1 MAGYF
6 AYTAVL
12 DACVL
17 YPAPVRD
24 LMLSLSVVGLF
35 RARWTEHIHDEWIRN
50 LLQQRPDLRPDA
62 LQRTRQM
69 MDDSV
74 PDCLISGYEPF
85 IESLELPDPNDR
97 HVLAAA
103 IVGHAD
109 AIVTFNIKDFPN
121 EVALKHGL
129 EILHPDDFLTSQYDL
144 NAVQTLTTVKEIRAR
159 LKKPVLSANDYVDKL
174 EAVGLPQ
181 TCQKL
186 REAIEL
192 I

>member
-1 MAGYF
+1 MAGYL

-24 LMLSLSVVGLF
+24 LMLSLSVAGLF
-35 RARWTEHIHDEWIRN
+35 RARWTEDIHNEWIRN
-50 LLQQRPDLRPDA
+50 LLEPRNDLQPET

-69 MDDSV
+69 MDESV
-74 PDCLISGYEPF
+74 PDCLIAGYEPF
-85 IESLELPDPNDR
+85 IESLELPDPDDR
-97 HVLAAA
+97 HILAAA
-103 IVGHAD
+103 IVGHTD
-109 AIVTFNIKDFPN
+109 AIVTFNMKDFPN
-121 EVALKHGL
+121 EVALKHGV
-129 EILHPDDFLTSQYDL
+129 EILHPDDFLTSRYDL
-144 NAVQTLTTVKEIRAR
+144 NPVRTLTAVKEVRSR
-159 LKKPVLSANDYVDKL
+159 LKRPPLSASEYLDKL
-174 EAVGLPQ
+174 EATGLPQ

>member
-1 MAGYF
+1 MAGSL

-24 LMLSLSVVGLF
+24 LMLSLSVAGLF
-35 RARWTEHIHDEWIRN
+35 RARWTEDIHNEWIRN
-50 LLQQRPDLRPDA
+50 LLKQRNDLQPEA

-69 MDDSV
+69 MDQSV
-74 PDCLISGYEPF
+74 PDCLITGYASF

-109 AIVTFNIKDFPN
+109 SIVTFNRKDFPN
-121 EVALKHGL
+121 EVVHNHGI

-144 NAVQTLTTVKEIRAR
+144 DPVQTLTTVKEVRSR
-159 LKKPVLSANDYVDKL
+159 LKRPPLSASEYLDKL
-174 EAVGLPQ
+174 EATGLPQ
-181 TCQKL
+181 TSQKL

>member
-1 MAGYF
+1 MAGYI

-24 LMLSLSVVGLF
+24 LMLSLSVAGLF
-35 RARWTEHIHDEWIRN
+35 RARWTEDIHDEWIRN
-50 LLQQRPDLRPDA
+50 LLKQRDDLKPEA

-69 MDDSV
+69 MDESV
-74 PDCLISGYEPF
+74 PDCLITAYEPF
-85 IESLELPDPNDR
+85 VESLVLPDPNDR

-109 AIVTFNIKDFPN
+109 AIVTFNMKDFPD
-121 EVALKHGL
+121 EVAFKHGI

-144 NAVQTLTTVKEIRAR
+144 DPVQTLTTVKEVRSR
-159 LKKPVLSANDYVDKL
+159 LKRPPLSAGEYLDKL
-174 EAVGLPQ
+174 EVTGLPQ

>member
-1 MAGYF
+1 MAGYLS
-6 AYTAVL
+6 YTAVL

-24 LMLSLSVVGLF
+24 LMINLSVSGLF
-35 RARWTEHIHDEWIRN
+35 RARWTEEIHDEWIRN
-50 LLQQRPDLRPDA
+50 LLKQRNDLKPEA
-62 LQRTRQM
+62 LQRTRQL
-69 MDDSV
+69 MDQSV
-74 PDCLISGYEPF
+74 ADCLIKGHERF
-85 IESLELPDPNDR
+85 IESLDLPDPNDR

-109 AIVTFNIKDFPN
+109 AIVTFNMKDFPD
-121 EVALKHGL
+121 EVAREHSI

-144 NAVQTLTTVKEIRAR
+144 APVQVLTAVKEIRSQLNR
-159 LKKPVLSANDYVDKL
+159 PKLSAIEYLDKL
-174 EAVGLPQ
+174 EVIGLPQ
-181 TCQKL
+181 ICQKL